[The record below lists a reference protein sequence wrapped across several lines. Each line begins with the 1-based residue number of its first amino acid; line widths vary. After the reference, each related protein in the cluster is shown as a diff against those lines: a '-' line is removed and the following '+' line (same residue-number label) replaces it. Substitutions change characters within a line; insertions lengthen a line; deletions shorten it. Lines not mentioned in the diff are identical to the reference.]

1 MPIGMQAAR
10 QARYTALN
18 ARERLQRAPSEVLTA
33 ATSAI

>member
-18 ARERLQRAPSEVLTA
+18 ARERLQRAPSRLYLFL
-33 ATSAI
+33 